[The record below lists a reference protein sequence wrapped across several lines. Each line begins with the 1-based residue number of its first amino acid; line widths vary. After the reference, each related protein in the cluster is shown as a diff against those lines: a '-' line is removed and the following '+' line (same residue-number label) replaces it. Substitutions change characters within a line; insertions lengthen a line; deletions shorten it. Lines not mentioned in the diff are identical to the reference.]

1 MKENTICRLVYMSSQ
16 LKLTLI
22 GLVVFF
28 QLSAVIFIWINISVT
43 YWLLAGYAITLITI
57 IGMLIRERRKE
68 KKEEDNDDYRDY

>member
-1 MKENTICRLVYMSSQ
+1 MSSQ